1 MRAVLLSEFG
11 PPDRLVPA
19 DVPDPVTGPERVL
32 IDVRVAGIT
41 FVETQVRAGRA
52 PNPAMLPRLPAVLG
66 NGVGGTLATGEL
78 VVAATGGLGG
88 YAERAVASPPWPLP
102 VPAGVEM
109 ADAVALLADGRTA
122 LALIRAA
129 AVRPGETVLVEA
141 AAGGV
146 GSLLVQLARTAGAR
160 VIGATGGARKAEAA
174 AELGADVVV
183 DYRAQDWAQR
193 VREAGDG
200 LVDVVFDGV
209 GGEVGQAALGLLGDG
224 GRFCAYGMAS
234 GTFTAVSEQEAAR
247 RGIRVLRGV
256 PVTPEQSRALS
267 AEALAEAS
275 LGRLR
280 PLIGQTFPLERAAD
294 AHAAIE
300 RRQTIGKTLLIVSG
314 G

>member
-1 MRAVLLSEFG
+1 
-11 PPDRLVPA
+11 
-19 DVPDPVTGPERVL
+19 
-32 IDVRVAGIT
+32 
-41 FVETQVRAGRA
+41 
-52 PNPAMLPRLPAVLG
+52 
-66 NGVGGTLATGEL
+66 
-78 VVAATGGLGG
+78 
-88 YAERAVASPPWPLP
+88 
-102 VPAGVEM
+102 
-109 ADAVALLADGRTA
+109 
-122 LALIRAA
+122 
-129 AVRPGETVLVEA
+129 
-141 AAGGV
+141 V